1 MNSPDDLRAMDTE
14 TLVARVKALEE
25 HVFRVR
31 FQHATSQLQ
40 NSSKLEKSRRDL
52 ARAKTILRLK
62 ELGKVK

>member
-1 MNSPDDLRAMDTE
+1 MKAEEMHALDAEALKD
-14 TLVARVKALEE
+14 RVKSLEE
-25 HVFRVR
+25 DVFRIR

-40 NSSKLEKSRRDL
+40 NTSKLAKSRKDL